1 MAHDLTDLH
10 ALAGGVGASL
20 RFGGRHVPT
29 AAGPWNVAA
38 GGAAEGKWGALTGE
52 AASVLERLAALL
64 PGALFHRLFEA
75 SQPVSR
81 VSFSRTEAKKSAA
94 KRPHREHFV
103 AQEIA

>member
-52 AASVLERLAALL
+52 AASVLDRLAALL
-64 PGALFHRLFEA
+64 PAPCSPAFRGFSTSFPGLF
-75 SQPVSR
+75 Q
-81 VSFSRTEAKKSAA
+81 
-94 KRPHREHFV
+94 
-103 AQEIA
+103 QD